1 MTGLSHPLGMYFL
14 FVGTQL
20 LQGDDPGQLWVLYVF
35 REETLTGQERRP
47 ELLLP
52 GQPWLVAALTW
63 SVVAGGG
70 RAGEW
75 EIMRREASSCWGG
88 KKKLGTTIGSGLQ
101 W

>member
-1 MTGLSHPLGMYFL
+1 MELVFA
-14 FVGTQL
+14 GTQL
-20 LQGDDPGQLWVLYVF
+20 LQGDDPGQLWVLYAF
-35 REETLTGQERRP
+35 REETLTGQEKRP
-47 ELLLP
+47 ED
-52 GQPWLVAALTW
+52 ALTW
-63 SVVAGGG
+63 SAIAGGG